1 MEDDILM
8 LERLAD
14 IEKRYIDLSDKIND
28 PEVISNNEEWR
39 KLMKEHSDIS
49 PIVEKYREYKET
61 EEAVEEAREMLDDSD
76 EEMKALAKE
85 EFSEGRKKLDE
96 LRDELTVLLLPKD
109 PNDEKNVI
117 VEIRGGAGGD
127 EANIFAGDLFRMY
140 SRYAERRH
148 WKIEIMNTNE
158 CEAGGFREISFM
170 INGKGAYSRLKYESG
185 VHRVQRIPATESGG
199 RIHTSTASVA
209 VLPEVEAVDV
219 KLNMNDCR
227 FDVFRASGNGGQC
240 VNTTDSAVRL
250 THIPTGIVISCQD
263 EKSQIKN
270 KEKALKVLMS
280 KLYDLEQEKQH
291 AEVAAERKSQIGRG
305 NRNERIRTYNYPQGR
320 VTDHRIGL
328 TLHKL
333 DTIIDGDLDEI
344 MDALITTE
352 QAEKLKNGTEE

>member
-1 MEDDILM
+1 MFDKI
-8 LERLAD
+8 AD
-14 IEKRYIDLSDKIND
+14 IEKRYLDLSDKIND
-28 PEVISNNEEWR
+28 PEVIADNENWR
-39 KLMKEHSDIS
+39 KLMKEHSDIA
-49 PIVEKYREYKET
+49 PIVEKYREYKKT
-61 EEAVEEAREMLDDSD
+61 QSIIEESKEMLEEKD
-76 EEMKALAKE
+76 EELRILAKE
-85 EFSEGRKKLDE
+85 ELSEATKSIEIIKDE
-96 LRDELTVLLLPKD
+96 LKLLMLPKD

-140 SRYAERRH
+140 TRYAERQN
-148 WKIEIMNTNE
+148 WKTEIMSVNE
-158 CEAGGFREISFM
+158 SDAGGYREITFL
-170 INGKGAYSRLKYESG
+170 IKGKGAYSRLKYESG
-185 VHRVQRIPATESGG
+185 VHRVQRIPATESSG
-199 RIHTSTASVA
+199 RIHTSTTTVA

-250 THIPTGIVISCQD
+250 THMPTGIVISCQD
-263 EKSQIKN
+263 EKSQLKN
-270 KEKALKVLMS
+270 KDKALKVLMS

-291 AEVAAERKSQIGRG
+291 AEISAERKSQIGRG

-328 TLHKL
+328 TLHRL
-333 DTIIDGDLDEI
+333 DSIIDGDLNEV

-352 QAEKLKNGTEE
+352 QAEKLMAGNE

>member
-1 MEDDILM
+1 M

-49 PIVEKYREYKET
+49 PIVEKYREFNEIT
-61 EEAVEEAREMLDDSD
+61 EVVAEAREMLGDSD
-76 EEMKALAKE
+76 EEMRALAKE
-85 EFSEGRKKLDE
+85 EFSEGNKRLEE
-96 LRDELTVLLLPKD
+96 LKEELKILMLPKD

-148 WKIEIMNTNE
+148 WKTEIMSANE

-170 INGKGAYSRLKYESG
+170 INGQGAYSRLKYESG
-185 VHRVQRIPATESGG
+185 VHRVQRIPTTESGG

-209 VLPEVEAVDV
+209 VLPEVEEVDV
-219 KLNMNDCR
+219 KLDMNDCR

-250 THIPTGIVISCQD
+250 THMPTGIVISCQD

-328 TLHKL
+328 TLHRL

-344 MDALITTE
+344 MDTLITTE
-352 QAEKLKNGTEE
+352 QAEKLKSGTEE